1 MDMLI
6 VLAPVIITNLTYA
19 VSPKHAKSSTVNSS
33 VMLIAWNLIHF
44 AYGFFL
50 HHIMTTKPKHY
61 AVILTIGL
69 LNLFINSTWTAMAS
83 DRPQLGFGLTWY
95 LLLSTV
101 GIQGLFMNDI
111 VARLLLVPYATW
123 LVYALQLQSMKLKAS
138 A

>member
-6 VLAPVIITNLTYA
+6 VLAPVMITNLTYA
-19 VSPKHAKSSTVNSS
+19 VSPKHAENSTVNSS
-33 VMLIAWNLIHF
+33 VMLMAWNLIHF

-50 HHIMTTKPKHY
+50 HHIVSTKPKHY
-61 AVILTIGL
+61 AVILTISL
-69 LNLFINSTWTAMAS
+69 LNLFINSIWTSVAY
-83 DRPQLGFGLTWY
+83 DNQQLGFVLTWY

-101 GIQGLFMNDI
+101 GIQGLFVNNI

-138 A
+138 S